1 MILFNFVICDSH
13 GGYTVKEGL
22 FIMHNLDLFQAF
34 TPEYYGFPDVPPC
47 SLVDSSDFLPFN
59 FRDKK
64 SDCLDFFCD
73 DRFFEC
79 VWKNPL
85 GYVDLFR
92 SYRFIVQPDFS
103 LFYDM
108 PIALQIYNKYRNHTL
123 AAFYSMQGVR
133 VIPNINLS
141 TPCCFNWSIRGY
153 PKNSVVAFSSIG
165 SLRSRS
171 DRYYLFRAYD
181 YMINKL
187 DPVGV
192 LWFGSS
198 VDCPSECKTF
208 TQKNHP

>member
-85 GYVDLFR
+85 GYVVFLLVMLFSFKNIR
-92 SYRFIVQPDFS
+92 DF
-103 LFYDM
+103 FVFCGFCV
-108 PIALQIYNKYRNHTL
+108 IF
-123 AAFYSMQGVR
+123 AA
-133 VIPNINLS
+133 
-141 TPCCFNWSIRGY
+141 
-153 PKNSVVAFSSIG
+153 
-165 SLRSRS
+165 
-171 DRYYLFRAYD
+171 
-181 YMINKL
+181 
-187 DPVGV
+187 
-192 LWFGSS
+192 
-198 VDCPSECKTF
+198 
-208 TQKNHP
+208 